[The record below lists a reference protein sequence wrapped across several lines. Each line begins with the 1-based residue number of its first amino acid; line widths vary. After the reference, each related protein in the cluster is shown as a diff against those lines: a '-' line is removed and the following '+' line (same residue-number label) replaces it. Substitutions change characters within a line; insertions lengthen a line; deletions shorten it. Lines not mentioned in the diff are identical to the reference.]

1 MATGKHWDLDSL
13 CKFREMKKLKF
24 GLREK
29 PQKCVCLCTNMC
41 LCSNK
46 KSVSISEGHG
56 AFAEHHWHCLGEHCW
71 VLLCN
76 PNSQRGS
83 QHSRSTA
90 ACSSPPGGPTSKGC
104 ASFNTWGRRNLP
116 NINSLLSLHPSLP
129 LFTFILRV
137 QKFQAS
143 SELSFVIQL
152 HAYFSASEKELRWI
166 TISLLSYHTENVKEL
181 GEDRG
186 SVKLVYFCLTRY
198 LWLFFI
204 HFIKTE
210 PQTWKLVLTRDSNTE
225 TIWVTLT
232 EHQGCWLYFPL
243 NLV

>member
-1 MATGKHWDLDSL
+1 MWPLANTGIWIL
-13 CKFREMKKLKF
+13 CVSSQKWKNLHSAW
-24 GLREK
+24 EK
-29 PQKCVCLCTNMC
+29 SPSNVSICALTC

-76 PNSQRGS
+76 PNSQCGS

-104 ASFNTWGRRNLP
+104 ASSNTWGRRNLP
-116 NINSLLSLHPSLP
+116 NINSFLSLHPSLP

-152 HAYFSASEKELRWI
+152 HTYFSTSEKELRWI
-166 TISLLSYHTENVKEL
+166 TMSLLSYHAENVKEL

-204 HFIKTE
+204 PFIKTE
-210 PQTWKLVLTRDSNTE
+210 PQTLKLVLTRGSNTK

-243 NLV
+243 KLV